1 MGRVV
6 YKPAYYARFVCDYFT
21 ACLANEQMRLW
32 QRGSSTWWIQTLW
45 WVTNDVA
52 CSSIWPAQLPSSR
65 MVLQYSS
72 KGTSSSTKGSNS
84 SQWSCMHSLTNSDD
98 SRNFCNPQHT
108 GVDKQRHWPIREASC
123 ASDWIFRAPKGSISK
138 LIHKKHNAWHPINN
152 LLMILDVLEVH
163 RSKIL
168 QNTWI

>member
-6 YKPAYYARFVCDYFT
+6 YKPAYSARFVCDHFT
-21 ACLANEQMRLW
+21 ACLVNEQMRLW
-32 QRGSSTWWIQTLW
+32 QRGSSTWWMQMLW

-52 CSSIWPAQLPSSR
+52 CRSIWPAQVPTSR

-84 SQWSCMHSLTNSDD
+84 SPWSCTHSLTNSDD
-98 SRNFCNPQHT
+98 SRNFCNSQHT
-108 GVDKQRHWPIREASC
+108 GVDKQRHWPIREAAC
-123 ASDWIFRAPKGSISK
+123 ASDRIFRAPKGSVSK
-138 LIHKKHNAWHPINN
+138 LIHKKHSASHPINN